1 MATNPASLL
10 SSKLKNIHTVLMQAY
25 TNTHGFT
32 SPVQGDE
39 RETVIR
45 ELLRLVLPMSYRLGK
60 GAIVDAK
67 GAQTGQV
74 DAVFEKPFS
83 LSFPVSSEQN
93 RLYLA
98 DNVAAAF
105 EIKSDL
111 YAQSTAAIKK
121 VAEIKRLHREPEP
134 GGESGGV
141 MYDEL
146 FIPTF
151 IIGFRGY
158 STLESMYKAFI
169 PNARAANSV
178 NAILNIESGT
188 FVGRRP
194 TRYEHGEEV
203 SKSAWYERENDPQ
216 GALLMFFDCLSNT
229 LRHRVYA
236 EVDLLRF
243 GSLLER

>member
-1 MATNPASLL
+1 MATNPTSLF

-45 ELLRLVLPMSYRLGK
+45 ELLRLVLPSSYRLGK
-60 GAIVDAK
+60 GAIVDAN
-67 GAQTGQV
+67 GVQTGQV

-111 YAQSTAAIKK
+111 YAQSETAMKK
-121 VAEIKRLHREPEP
+121 VTEIKRLRRAPAP
-134 GGESGGV
+134 SGESGFV

-146 FIPTF
+146 YIPTF

-158 STLESMYKAFI
+158 STLESIYKTFI
-169 PNARAANSV
+169 PNARAADNV

-194 TRYEHGEEV
+194 ARYEHGEEV
-203 SKSAWYERENDPQ
+203 STSAWYESENDPQ

-229 LRHRVYA
+229 LRHRVHA
-236 EVDLLRF
+236 EVDLLKF
-243 GSLLER
+243 GTLIKR

>member
-1 MATNPASLL
+1 MATNSASLF
-10 SSKLKNIHTVLMQAY
+10 SSKLKNIHTVLMQAHK
-25 TNTHGFT
+25 NTHGFT

-60 GAIVDAK
+60 GSIVDAK
-67 GAQTGQV
+67 GAETGQV

-111 YAQSTAAIKK
+111 YAQSTAAKEK
-121 VAEIKRLHREPEP
+121 VVEIKRLRREPERSKEH
-134 GGESGGV
+134 GVV

-151 IIGFRGY
+151 IVGFCGY
-158 STLESMYKAFI
+158 KTVDSMYKTFI
-169 PNARAANSV
+169 PDARSADSV

-188 FVGRRP
+188 FVGRTP
-194 TRYEHGEEV
+194 ARYENGKEV
-203 SKSAWYERENDPQ
+203 SKSAWYEQENNPQ
-216 GALLMFFDCLSNT
+216 RALLMFFDCLSNT
-229 LRHRVYA
+229 LRHRVHA
-236 EVDLLRF
+236 EVDLLKF
-243 GSLLER
+243 GSLLK

>member
-1 MATNPASLL
+1 MATNPTSLF

-45 ELLRLVLPMSYRLGK
+45 ELLRLVLPSSYRLGK
-60 GAIVDAK
+60 GVIVDAI
-67 GAQTGQV
+67 GVQTGQV

-111 YAQSTAAIKK
+111 YAQSEMALKK
-121 VAEIKRLHREPEP
+121 VTEIKRLRRAPAP
-134 GGESGGV
+134 SDESEFV

-146 FIPTF
+146 YIPTF

-158 STLESMYKAFI
+158 STLESVYKTFI
-169 PNARAANSV
+169 PNARAADSV

-194 TRYEHGEEV
+194 ARYEHGEEV

-216 GALLMFFDCLSNT
+216 GALLMFLDCLSNT
-229 LRHRVYA
+229 LRHRVHA
-236 EVDLLRF
+236 EVDLLNF
-243 GSLLER
+243 GRLITR

>member
-1 MATNPASLL
+1 MATNPTTLF
-10 SSKLKNIHTVLMQAY
+10 SSKLKNIHTVLMQAH

-45 ELLRLVLPMSYRLGK
+45 ELLGLVLPMSYRLGK
-60 GAIVDAK
+60 GAIVDAN

-74 DAVFEKPFS
+74 DAIFEKPFS

-105 EIKSDL
+105 EIKSNL
-111 YAQSTAAIKK
+111 YSQSAEAIEK
-121 VAEIKRLHREPEP
+121 VKEIKRLHRAPTE
-134 GGESGGV
+134 GSRV
-141 MYDEL
+141 AMYDEL

-158 STLESMYKAFI
+158 STLESIYNTFI
-169 PNARAANSV
+169 PNASAASSV

-194 TRYEHGEEV
+194 ARYEHGKKV
-203 SKSAWYERENDPQ
+203 SESAWYECENDPQ
-216 GALLMFFDCLSNT
+216 RALLMFFDCLSNT
-229 LRHRVYA
+229 LRHRVHV

-243 GSLLER
+243 GSLLK

>member
-1 MATNPASLL
+1 MAINPTSLF
-10 SSKLKNIHTVLMQAY
+10 SSKLKNIHTVLMQAH
-25 TNTHGFT
+25 TDTHGFT

-45 ELLRLVLPMSYRLGK
+45 ELLRLILPMSYRLGK
-60 GAIVDAK
+60 GAIVDAE
-67 GAQTGQV
+67 GSETGQV
-74 DAVFEKPFS
+74 DAVCEKPFS

-98 DNVAAAF
+98 DNVAATF

-111 YAQSTAAIKK
+111 YRQSDEAKRK
-121 VAEIKRLHREPEP
+121 VTEIKRLHRAPDP
-134 GGESGGV
+134 VGESGIV

-158 STLESMYKAFI
+158 STLKSMYDTFI
-169 PNARAANSV
+169 PNARAADSV

-194 TRYEHGEEV
+194 ARYENGKEV
-203 SKSAWYERENDPQ
+203 SKSGWYERENDPE

-229 LRHRVYA
+229 LRHRVHA
-236 EVDLLRF
+236 EVDLLKY
-243 GSLLER
+243 GSLLKQ